1 VFGVKYIYAALLLY
15 ESGKEI
21 NEDNLKK
28 IFEAIGEEADSA
40 MIKSLVSSLNSINIK
55 EVLESA
61 VTMPTTAQPAAPQ
74 PAVVEEEKKEE
85 KVEEEEEEEKEEEAL
100 EGLGA
105 LFG

>member
-1 VFGVKYIYAALLLY
+1 MKYIYAALLLY

-21 NEDNLKK
+21 NEENLKK
-28 IFEAIGEEADSA
+28 VLTAVDKEVDIG
-40 MIKSLVSSLNSINIK
+40 MVRSLVSALENINIK

-61 VTMPTTAQPAAPQ
+61 TTMPVAAPAVAT
-74 PAVVEEEKKEE
+74 PAPVEEKKEEEKKEE
-85 KVEEEEEEEKEEEAL
+85 KKEEEKEEEAL

>member
-1 VFGVKYIYAALLLY
+1 MKYIYAALLLY

-21 NEDNLKK
+21 NEENLKRVLN
-28 IFEAIGEEADSA
+28 AVGENPEPG
-40 MIKSLVSSLNSINIK
+40 MLKSLVTALNSINIK

-61 VTMPTTAQPAAPQ
+61 LAMAPAAAPPAAPTEE
-74 PAVVEEEKKEE
+74 AKEEKVEEEKKEE
-85 KVEEEEEEEKEEEAL
+85 KKEEEKEEEAL

>member
-1 VFGVKYIYAALLLY
+1 MKYIYAALLLY

-21 NEDNLKK
+21 NEENIKK
-28 IFEAIGEEADSA
+28 ILTAIGEEVDAG
-40 MIKSLVSSLNSINIK
+40 MVRSLVSSLNSINIK

-61 VTMPTTAQPAAPQ
+61 TAMPVAAPAAA
-74 PAVVEEEKKEE
+74 PAPAEEEKKEE
-85 KVEEEEEEEKEEEAL
+85 KVEEKKEKKEEEEEAL